1 MKIVKEEIFGPV
13 MSILKFKETEEVIRR
28 ANDTKYGLVGGVFS
42 ASQKTCHH
50 VAKNLQVGMV
60 NINNYF

>member
-13 MSILKFKETEEVIRR
+13 MSILKFKDTEEVIRR